1 MFTAQQVL
9 VCAPGLFTPLALL
22 WPGKKIAP
30 SQRKG
35 AAFSTLNSSP
45 HSVLPIRRMQRHFP
59 DVVPPRAGPPGGLL
73 CGHSPDGLFKVRSM
87 PSLFLIG
94 FIEQS
99 EHERCG
105 IHCGLHKAWV
115 GDGENPAKDGPFA
128 LLCQRRARHVGT
140 PEQNE
145 EETKAADQ
153 LQVICIRY
161 RIKLV

>member
-1 MFTAQQVL
+1 MFTLQQVL
-9 VCAPGLFTPLALL
+9 VCAPGFFTPLALL
-22 WPGKKIAP
+22 WSGKKIAP
-30 SQRKG
+30 FQRKG

-45 HSVLPIRRMQRHFP
+45 HSILPVRRMQAHFP
-59 DVVPPRAGPPGGLL
+59 DVMAPRAGTPGGLL
-73 CGHSPDGLFKVRSM
+73 CGHALDGLFKVRSM

-105 IHCGLHKAWV
+105 IHGGLHKAWV
-115 GDGENPAKDGPFA
+115 GDGENPAKDGAPA
-128 LLCQRRARHVGT
+128 LSCQRRARDVGT

-145 EETKAADQ
+145 GETKAGDQ
-153 LQVICIRY
+153 LQVICITY